1 MLILLAA
8 LLIRPVTPSLV
19 QDLAQGQ
26 PVVLHFFAS
35 WCGAC
40 EVEFPK
46 VRPVLLRAN
55 AVLVSIDKPADA
67 KKAEAMLRKYRLT
80 KLRSLLLDAPD
91 PDPVAKVVG
100 EPKWDGTLPATFVY
114 DGSGK
119 LVRSFLGIADPAA
132 ITAAMRQTEPS
143 RSK

>member
-8 LLIRPVTPSLV
+8 LLVKPVTPSLV
-19 QDLAQGQ
+19 QDLAHGQ

-40 EVEFPK
+40 EVEFPR
-46 VRPVLLRAN
+46 VRPVLLKSN
-55 AVLVSIDKPADA
+55 AVLVSIDRPADA
-67 KKAEAMLRKYRLT
+67 PKAEAMLRRFRLT
-80 KLRSLLLDAPD
+80 KLRALLLDAPD

-100 EPKWDGTLPATFVY
+100 EPKWDGTLPATFVF

-119 LVRSFLGIADPAA
+119 LVRSFLGIADPAQ
-132 ITAAMRQTEPS
+132 ITAAVKRTEAA